1 MAVKKRDRA
10 AMDDAKDILNHVRQ
24 LVRAL
29 RSFDKQAQA
38 RFGFG
43 AAQMFI
49 LHVLSQEDNLSL
61 NELSDR
67 TATDQSSASLA
78 VGKLVNEGYIRRTSS
93 EKDRRQIQLKLTPKA
108 RAIVRKAP
116 PAAQER
122 IMQSV
127 QEMSTADRAKL
138 MSLLDK
144 LLAGMS
150 HDVDGHTPMLFQDEK
165 AAAKKRKAEKRS
177 RG

>member
-1 MAVKKRDRA
+1 
-10 AMDDAKDILNHVRQ
+10 MDDAKDILNHVRQ

-38 RFGFG
+38 RFGLG

-49 LHVLSQEDNLSL
+49 LHVLNQEDNLSL

-78 VGKLVNEGYIRRTSS
+78 VGKLVHEGYVRRTPS
-93 EKDRRQIQLKLTPKA
+93 ETDRRQIQLKLTPKA
-108 RAIVRKAP
+108 RTVVRKAP

-122 IMQSV
+122 IMKSV
-127 QEMSTADRAKL
+127 QEMSGADRAKL
-138 MSLLDK
+138 MSLLER
-144 LLAGMS
+144 LLAGMAP
-150 HDVDGHTPMLFQDEK
+150 DDTGLAPMLFQDENDATKKK
-165 AAAKKRKAEKRS
+165 AARPPRAPSRS
-177 RG
+177 